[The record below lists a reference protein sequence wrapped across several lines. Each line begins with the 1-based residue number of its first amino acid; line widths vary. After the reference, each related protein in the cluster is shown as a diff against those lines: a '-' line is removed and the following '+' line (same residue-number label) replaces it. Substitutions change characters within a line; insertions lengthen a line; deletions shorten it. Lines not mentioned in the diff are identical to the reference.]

1 MSRYIGVDVSDPKT
15 ICEDINCPFHGTLR
29 VRGRIINGNVIS
41 HKMQKTVVVRKN
53 FLFFVKKYKRY
64 ERRHTTISSH
74 NPPCIDAREGDNVTI
89 MECRPLSKTVSYVII
104 AKESPEEGKQ
114 T

>member
-1 MSRYIGVDVSDPKT
+1 MSRYIGVDVSDPET

-29 VRGRIINGNVIS
+29 VRGRIINGTVIS
-41 HKMQKTVVVRKN
+41 HKMQKTVVVRKD
-53 FLFFVKKYKRY
+53 FLFYVKKYKRY

-74 NPPCIDAREGDNVTI
+74 NPPCLDAREGDKVTI
-89 MECRPLSKTVSYVII
+89 MECRPLSKTVSYVVI
-104 AKESPEEGKQ
+104 AKESPMEGNQ